1 MRLHHRTSHVSTI
14 NMSLVITSI
23 TYYAFNDN
31 YGLILLK
38 EINAYII
45 MTLNSFWFFILII
58 NFLVQSS
65 FESFFYKKIVSQ
77 LKHFQQ
83 NY

>member
-45 MTLNSFWFFILII
+45 MTLNCFWFFLII
-58 NFLVQSS
+58 TFLVQSS
-65 FESFFYKKIVSQ
+65 FESFFYKKIISQ
-77 LKHFQQ
+77 LMHFQQ